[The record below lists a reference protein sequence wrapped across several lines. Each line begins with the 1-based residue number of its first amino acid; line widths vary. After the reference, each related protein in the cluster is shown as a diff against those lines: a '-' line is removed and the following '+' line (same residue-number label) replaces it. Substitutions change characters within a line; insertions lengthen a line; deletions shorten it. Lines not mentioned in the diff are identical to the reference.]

1 MKRKILRKTRIVTIL
16 SALVVF
22 LTVYSLVL
30 PAVALTDDKAGEDP
44 GINTSETTN
53 VAEVEKLSLNEEI
66 SGDVENETTE
76 QAEEDVQKE
85 EIKEEKTVIE
95 NVSYPAVSFSDS
107 LGDMIVYVEA
117 PEGAFPENTQM
128 QLKEVEDEAALV
140 DSINSNFT

>member
-30 PAVALTDDKAGEDP
+30 PAITLTDDAATEDP

-53 VAEVEKLSLNEEI
+53 VAEVEKLSLNEET
-66 SGDVENETTE
+66 SSDVEIETTE

-85 EIKEEKTVIE
+85 IE
-95 NVSYPAVSFSDS
+95 LLAGMYQMEADK
-107 LGDMIVYVEA
+107 LKDMIGEEEMKGIELDAAVNKAADFVVENA
-117 PEGAFPENTQM
+117 V
-128 QLKEVEDEAALV
+128 EV
-140 DSINSNFT
+140 

>member
-1 MKRKILRKTRIVTIL
+1 M
-16 SALVVF
+16 
-22 LTVYSLVL
+22 YSLVL

-95 NVSYPAVSFSDS
+95 NVNYPAVSFSDS

>member
-53 VAEVEKLSLNEEI
+53 VAEVEKLSLNEET
-66 SGDVENETTE
+66 SSDVEIETTE
-76 QAEEDVQKE
+76 QAEKEIQEE